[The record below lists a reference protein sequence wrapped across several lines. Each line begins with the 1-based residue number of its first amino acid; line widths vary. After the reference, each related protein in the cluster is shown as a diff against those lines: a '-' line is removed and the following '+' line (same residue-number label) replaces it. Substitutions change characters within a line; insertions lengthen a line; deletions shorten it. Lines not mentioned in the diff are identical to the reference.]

1 MDADI
6 LIGCIAV
13 AGAVGLITC
22 LVLWSRRAIDRI
34 ARSRSSS
41 AREIVKELRGGR

>member
-1 MDADI
+1 MDTDT

-13 AGAVGLITC
+13 AGAVGLVTY

-34 ARSRSSS
+34 AQSDSST